1 MAGKSRRRFPY
12 ARRPLAERL
21 QSFKERRPRG
31 PLVPGRSLNPRQQKE
46 LQRANHLLAIGD
58 HVAAARIFEDMA
70 GRAHDRSI
78 IYPVPMLYLQAAHA
92 YLLGEQLDQ
101 SLQHARRGLEQLALQ
116 QRWPLLHSESQ
127 RYLHELSVQH
137 SQQAA
142 ALQTWLNELTP
153 QPLPAASAPTPDTC
167 PYCGAHGSLE
177 PLAAGRATRCRYCA
191 SVVHAS
197 QPG

>member
-1 MAGKSRRRFPY
+1 MPGKPRRRFPY

-46 LQRANHLLAIGD
+46 LQRANHLMAVGD
-58 HVAAARIFEDMA
+58 HIAAARIFEDMA
-70 GRAHDRSI
+70 SRAHDRSI

-92 YLLGEQLDQ
+92 YLLGEQLDL
-101 SLQHARRGLEQLALQ
+101 SIQHARRGLEQLAGQ
-116 QRWPLLHSESQ
+116 QRWPLLQNESQ
-127 RYLHELSVQH
+127 RYLAEISVQH
-137 SQQAA
+137 SQRASELA
-142 ALQTWLNELTP
+142 SWLAGLTP
-153 QPLPAASAPTPDTC
+153 QPLPAAATPNPDTC

-191 SVVHAS
+191 SVVHPHA
-197 QPG
+197 G